1 MIFNSWFKAGDFSF
15 ASDEDYEPVLEKV
28 EFFSAFW
35 MNQPSLS
42 VLSMT
47 RYFTLFAFMCDA
59 PCCYDKSS
67 ATDAAFNF
75 TQELRNLYMS
85 MCNLR
90 EKSRLASK
98 KTVSM
103 DSTLGEEKLPD
114 VTEFLK
120 GSVNEEAD
128 LDPIARAVKEGLLD
142 GFKKKKEE

>member
-1 MIFNSWFKAGDFSF
+1 M
-15 ASDEDYEPVLEKV
+15 EKV

-47 RYFTLFAFMCDA
+47 RYFTLFAFMCAA

-75 TQELRNLYMS
+75 TQKLRNLYTS

-103 DSTLGEEKLPD
+103 DSMVGEERLPD
-114 VTEFLK
+114 VTELLK
-120 GSVNEEAD
+120 GSVDEEAD
-128 LDPIARAVKEGLLD
+128 LDSIAKAAKEGLLD
-142 GFKKKKEE
+142 GFKKEEGGI